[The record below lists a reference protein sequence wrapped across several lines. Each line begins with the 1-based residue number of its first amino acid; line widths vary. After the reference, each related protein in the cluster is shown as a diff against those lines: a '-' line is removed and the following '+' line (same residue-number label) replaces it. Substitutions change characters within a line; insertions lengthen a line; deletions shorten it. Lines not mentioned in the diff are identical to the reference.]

1 VEFFR
6 HNRPGGR
13 PRFEDKDIFNN
24 PSVILIE
31 AIRKEFEYI
40 YGIEIHNDKLS
51 LFLGFNENYIT
62 KKYYNIRNGKQ
73 GYITSEKYAQIKDIL
88 FVFSSEIGH
97 IVSEELKKALEQYE
111 YFLSCHSLIRSSNR
125 SKIYHPNLK
134 ERFFETINA
143 NENAYFLGVMYSDGY
158 IIEEFDEYRTYYRIG
173 LKAKIEDEELIDK
186 FIRTLRLNPEYKH
199 RYKEL
204 QNIEGKFYEV
214 EYFRIHFAN
223 QVMAGDLIRLGVFPK
238 KSRIIRLPCLNSCE
252 LYLSFLLGCFDGDG
266 EQGTSRLW
274 SGSREFLVDI
284 KNMFGIQNEI
294 QFRKSNLG
302 SAWGLSLGP
311 RLFNAM
317 LDSYEDS
324 IPRKRNRLMER

>member
-1 VEFFR
+1 MEFFR
-6 HNRPGGR
+6 PNRAGGR
-13 PRFEDKDIFNN
+13 PRFEDEDIFNN

-31 AIRKEFEYI
+31 AIRKEFKYI
-40 YGIEIHNDKLS
+40 YGTEINNDKLS
-51 LFLGFNENYIT
+51 LFLGFNKNYIT

-73 GYITSEKYAQIKDIL
+73 GYITSEKYDQIKDIL
-88 FVFSSEIGH
+88 IAFSSEIGH

-111 YFLSCHSLIRSSNR
+111 DFLSRHSFIRSSNR

-134 ERFFETINA
+134 ERFFEAINT
-143 NENAYFLGVMYSDGY
+143 NENAYWLGVMYSDGY
-158 IIEEFDEYRTYYRIG
+158 IIEEFDKYRSYYRIG
-173 LKAKIEDEELIDK
+173 LKVRLEDGELINK
-186 FIRTLRLNPEYKH
+186 FIRALGLNPEYKH

-204 QNIEGKFYEV
+204 QKIEGIFYEV

-223 QVMAGDLIRLGVFPK
+223 QVMAGDLIKHGVFPK
-238 KSRIIRLPCLNSCE
+238 KSRIIRLPYLTSCK

-274 SGSREFLVDI
+274 SGSRDFLVDI
-284 KNMFGIQNEI
+284 KNLFGIQNEI

-311 RLFNAM
+311 RVFNEM
-317 LDSYEDS
+317 LDSYKDS

>member
-1 VEFFR
+1 MEFFR
-6 HNRPGGR
+6 PNRAGGR
-13 PRFEDKDIFNN
+13 PRFKEKDIINN
-24 PSVILIE
+24 PTVKLIE
-31 AIRKEFEYI
+31 AIRKEFKYI
-40 YGIEIHNDKLS
+40 YGIEINNDKLS
-51 LFLGFNENYIT
+51 LYLGFNKNYIT

-73 GYITSEKYAQIKDIL
+73 GYITSEKYDQIKDIL
-88 FVFSSEIGH
+88 IVFSSEIGH
-97 IVSEELKKALEQYE
+97 FVSEELKKSFRQYE
-111 YFLSCHSLIRSSNR
+111 DFLSRHYLIRSSNR

-134 ERFFETINA
+134 ERFFETINT

-158 IIEEFDEYRTYYRIG
+158 IIEEFDKYRTYYRIG

-186 FIRTLRLNPEYKH
+186 FIRTLGLNPEYKH

-223 QVMAGDLIRLGVFPK
+223 QVMAGDLIRQGVFPK

-252 LYLSFLLGCFDGDG
+252 LYSSFLLGCFDGDG

-284 KNMFGIQNEI
+284 KDLFGIQNEI

-311 RLFNAM
+311 KLFNAM

>member
-1 VEFFR
+1 MEFFR
-6 HNRPGGR
+6 HNRVGGR
-13 PRFEDKDIFNN
+13 PRFEDEDIFNN

-40 YGIEIHNDKLS
+40 YGIQVNNNELS
-51 LFLGFNENYIT
+51 SFLGFNENYIT
-62 KKYYNIRNGKQ
+62 KKYYNIRNGKK
-73 GYITSEKYAQIKDIL
+73 GYITSEKYDQIKEIL
-88 FVFSSEIGH
+88 IVFSSEIGH

-111 YFLSCHSLIRSSNR
+111 DFLSRHYLIRSSNR
-125 SKIYHPNLK
+125 SKLYHPNLK
-134 ERFFETINA
+134 EKFFETINT
-143 NENAYFLGVMYSDGY
+143 NENAYWLGIMYSDGY
-158 IIEEFDEYRTYYRIG
+158 IVEEFDKYRTYYRIG

-186 FIRTLRLNPEYKH
+186 FIRTLGLNPEYKH

-204 QNIEGKFYEV
+204 QNIEGDVYEI

-223 QVMAGDLIRLGVFPK
+223 QIMAGDLIRQEVFPR
-238 KSRIIRLPCLNSCE
+238 KSRIIRLPCLDSCE
-252 LYLSFLLGCFDGDG
+252 LYLPFLLGCFDGDG

-274 SGSREFLVDI
+274 SGSRKFLVDV
-284 KNMFGIQNEI
+284 KKMFGIQNEI

-302 SAWGLSLGP
+302 LAWGLSLGP